1 MNIGVYGLLAVFA
14 AFIILLIRNPSMSC
28 FGKKLKS
35 PFYPLLRRKRM
46 ARDEER
52 LKESRR
58 KTLATSDYGFKLD
71 AEGGLRTAVSPE
83 AKAKAEDYGFKL
95 DDER

>member
-1 MNIGVYGLLAVFA
+1 MNIGVYGILIVFA

-28 FGKKLKS
+28 FGKKLRS

-52 LKESRR
+52 LKEARR
-58 KTLATSDYGFKLD
+58 KKLPTSDYGFKLSE
-71 AEGGLRTAVSPE
+71 EGERRAAVSPE
-83 AKAKAEDYGFKL
+83 AKSKAEDYGFKL
-95 DDER
+95 DD